1 MADREAVSAKQR
13 DALFEKLREDPKF
26 REALKKDWRGA
37 LGELKIDPKAVAKGT
52 LSRKE
57 IGDFINQRAG
67 WTIEIIISNRF
78 TGSERISMAEAVNF
92 EARE

>member
-13 DALFEKLREDPKF
+13 DALFERLRDDPKF
-26 REALKKDWRGA
+26 RDAMKKDWRA
-37 LGELKIDPKAVAKGT
+37 AIGELKIDPKAVAKGT

-57 IGDFINQRAG
+57 IGDFLNQRAG
-67 WTIEIIISNRF
+67 WTIEIVFFNRLTGNEQISL
-78 TGSERISMAEAVNF
+78 GEAVNF